1 MMSFYK
7 ICICFIIFTSLM
19 CLAQHSSTP
28 LEISYKNIEIQ
39 VDGKLAEWKEE
50 FDFIFEDTLGTIIPL
65 PDIDISIGYPQHF
78 DLSSIKKPLSKN
90 KVYVKWFWNYSN
102 LCFAFVV
109 FDEHLYAQAVS
120 DTYKPKLHF
129 NDGIEIYIDSKND
142 SENKMNINDYQFVID
157 VGNLTDIFRGE
168 WKYFHIDTIAIPKDF
183 GQNILIKSSSK
194 VYGTINDS
202 TDRDRY
208 YVIEVVIPFTAL
220 GIEPKTGMRMRLDLC
235 CNDVDFPLNQAVI
248 SDYASTATW
257 PFNWS
262 GYSDFGYPKYW
273 REIILVGEPSFIESI
288 SDKYRSSWLL
298 IFIVT
303 VTISS
308 IFILVLFIRIY
319 KLRRLPLREEIS
331 HTSTIFLPSNAI
343 DEKLLTFNQKVLR
356 KATDYIVANKEK
368 TLNSEDVAKNIGISL
383 RNFQRLIK
391 EELHCTPTNFIT
403 LVKLNLAADF
413 LSKNIGNV
421 TDAAYEFG
429 FSNPSYFSKQFS
441 KHFGYP
447 PSDHMKKN
455 DKNID

>member
-7 ICICFIIFTSLM
+7 ICICFIILTPLL
-19 CLAQHSSTP
+19 CLAQQNSTFM
-28 LEISYKNIEIQ
+28 EIPYKNIEIQ
-39 VDGKLAEWKEE
+39 MDGELAEWEKE
-50 FDFIFEDTLGTIIPL
+50 FDFIFEDTLSSIRPL
-65 PDIDISIGYPQHF
+65 PNTDISQGYPLHF
-78 DLSSIKKPLSKN
+78 DFSTIKKPLSKN
-90 KVYVKWFWNYSN
+90 KVHVKCFWNYSN

-109 FDEHLYAQAVS
+109 FDEHIYAQAIS
-120 DTYKPKLHF
+120 DPDKPKLHF
-129 NDGIEIYIDSKND
+129 NDGVEIYIDSKND
-142 SENKMNINDYQFVID
+142 SENKMDINDYQFVID
-157 VGNLTDIFRGE
+157 VENRTDIFRGE
-168 WKYFHIDTIAIPKDF
+168 RKYFHIDTIAVPKDF

-202 TDRDRY
+202 TDLDKY

-298 IFIVT
+298 IFIAT

-331 HTSTIFLPSNAI
+331 HTSTIFLPSNSI
-343 DEKLLTFNQKVLR
+343 DEKQLTFNQKVLR

-441 KHFGYP
+441 RHFGYP

-455 DKNID
+455 DKNVD